1 MADRPPPPFDTSLSE
16 QAQDDLSRWPE
27 LASGT
32 NAVVLRAAK
41 QMRQMLDEG
50 KNLAADLHGRRE
62 DLTVRVSLIPPNG
75 VRIEQVASGGPVPE
89 GALTV

>member
-1 MADRPPPPFDTSLSE
+1 MAERPSPPFETSLSE

-27 LASGT
+27 LASGA

-41 QMRQMLDEG
+41 EMRRMLDEG
-50 KNLAADLHGRRE
+50 QNLAADLHGQRE

-75 VRIEQVASGGPVPE
+75 VRIEQVAPGGPPPD
-89 GALTV
+89 GALKV